1 MIYAKGET
9 VSYTGSTKELLDEMA
24 TAVAK
29 VTEGAAAMMCLG
41 SVSAMERSDC
51 EDIFVQ
57 QVIDGAKARLARMRQ
72 ERRRTGD

>member
-1 MIYAKGET
+1 
-9 VSYTGSTKELLDEMA
+9 
-24 TAVAK
+24 
-29 VTEGAAAMMCLG
+29 MMCLG